1 MTPVTLEARPTSPPA
16 APSSPGTGQLKQ
28 FKVADAPATQKLKV
42 KPATMPIADFYR
54 HHGYNTLVHRCI
66 HWQNAVSILKTGE
79 LAPMGSY
86 KNQFPGMSCEE
97 GKANFVYFRADSR
110 EQSDDSAMSHSVSG
124 CGGGDLELI
133 TFVYDLSVLD
143 SYPMYTASRY
153 GIPTP
158 DSFSTVFFLRHP
170 CPLTEKVT
178 FREILVLNR
187 VSNRSLTAIWVYP
200 SRRDE
205 FLAKFKQAGI
215 DTVDGLPLADFI
227 NPDKPL
233 PSRLPPNFRSP
244 FLKANDIL
252 AGNRASAGSGIQV

>member
-1 MTPVTLEARPTSPPA
+1 MA
-16 APSSPGTGQLKQ
+16 
-28 FKVADAPATQKLKV
+28 
-42 KPATMPIADFYR
+42 
-54 HHGYNTLVHRCI
+54 H
-66 HWQNAVSILKTGE
+66 SI
-79 LAPMGSY
+79 
-86 KNQFPGMSCEE
+86 
-97 GKANFVYFRADSR
+97 
-110 EQSDDSAMSHSVSG
+110 SG
-124 CGGGDLELI
+124 CGEGDLELI

-143 SYPMYTASRY
+143 SYPLYTASRY

-158 DSFSTVFFLRHP
+158 DSFSTVSFLRRP
-170 CPLTEKVT
+170 CPLTKKVT

-233 PSRLPPNFRSP
+233 PSRLPTNFRSP
-244 FLKANDIL
+244 LLKANDIL
-252 AGNRASAGSGIQV
+252 AGNRASTGSGIQV